1 MSTATC
7 VDIEDEPTLAASSQ
21 TLTIFLFLLSLE
33 EYTKKRD
40 GYAIDLEQFH
50 DLIQQMDQHVAALEQ
65 KKKERA
71 QEFEE
76 TNRKLG
82 RANAHVKELQE
93 VISSQALSLE
103 DVQKIQSELKGTD
116 EAMDRVIALRDE
128 RRKALWD
135 TKSELDKL
143 WSDLESLLSDYNSQL
158 GELNL
163 LPLVS
168 AKAIRMKGILNKDA
182 VGDADKSLL
191 LGVDLA
197 ASVLPALTNS
207 KQEYSEKFSESK
219 WRYQEALDQLEA
231 SEEGFTE
238 AHEKLKIIDSK
249 IEKCEETIDAEK
261 EAQDAKLAVRAREA
275 ESMETRVAALRDP
288 VALEEQMAQ
297 YERQCTELESL
308 RLKHEEENVA
318 RKKAVCAEIEQAC
331 KSIKEYDNFC
341 SNKLDDVQKYR
352 RDKENARGKLKIPE
366 DLIA

>member
-1 MSTATC
+1 MENKSKPCIRCGIQCNT
-7 VDIEDEPTLAASSQ
+7 
-21 TLTIFLFLLSLE
+21 TISHIPSFLFLCSLE

-50 DLIQQMDQHVAALEQ
+50 DLIQQMDQHVASLEE

-71 QEFEE
+71 QELEE

-82 RANAHVKELQE
+82 RTNAHVQELKE
-93 VISSQALSLE
+93 VISSQEFSVE
-103 DVQKIQSELKGTD
+103 DVQKIRSELKGIE
-116 EAMDRVIALRDE
+116 EATDRVVALRDQ

-135 TKSELDKL
+135 TESALDKL
-143 WSDLESLLSDYNSQL
+143 WSDLETLLSDYSSQL

-168 AKAIRMKGILNKDA
+168 AKFIQMKATLNKDA
-182 VGDADKSLL
+182 IGDADNSKL
-191 LGVDLA
+191 LGVDLTSSVQPSLA
-197 ASVLPALTNS
+197 AS

-219 WRYQEALDQLEA
+219 WKYQETLDQLDA

-238 AHEKLKIIDSK
+238 AHEKLKIIDAK
-249 IEKCEETIDAEK
+249 IEKCEETIDAER

-308 RLKHEEENVA
+308 RLKHEEEYVA
-318 RKKAVCAEIEQAC
+318 RKKAVCEEIERAC
-331 KSIKEYDNFC
+331 QTIKEYDEFC
-341 SNKLDDVQKYR
+341 SNKIAEVQKYR
-352 RDKENARGKLKIPE
+352 RDKQNARGKLQLPE
-366 DLIA
+366 DLIS